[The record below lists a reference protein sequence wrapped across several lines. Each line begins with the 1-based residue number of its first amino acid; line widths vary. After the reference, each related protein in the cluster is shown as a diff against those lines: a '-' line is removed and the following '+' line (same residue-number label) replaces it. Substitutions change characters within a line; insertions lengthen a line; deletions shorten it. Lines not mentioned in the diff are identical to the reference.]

1 MGRTG
6 KGLPVRMTAH
16 LCSNDE
22 HNPGPAKS
30 PPNALQ
36 TRYDE
41 HSCAVFGL
49 PSGAVCDVRPPL
61 VTHSPQSILTRQQ
74 RRA

>member
-41 HSCAVFGL
+41 SQLCCFWTTLG
-49 PSGAVCDVRPPL
+49 GRGDVRPP
-61 VTHSPQSILTRQQ
+61 S
-74 RRA
+74 